1 MPTVGLSQNEFDRV
15 FGPKDDL
22 DSSGP
27 GRSRNCKV
35 CGGWHRLDQPWPHNC
50 RKEGP
55 RRNLNLH
62 TPQLMPKFEE
72 FRTGVLEGSE
82 IINDRA
88 DKREYM
94 KRNGL
99 VEYDEGVTNDPSWVE
114 QIEYEREIV
123 ADLKRFHETDSE
135 NLPPDL
141 KAQQMDESG
150 SLDEG
155 TEISSTDIEV
165 VS

>member
-1 MPTVGLSQNEFDRV
+1 MPAVGLSQDDFNRV
-15 FGPKDDL
+15 FGPKDEL

-27 GRSRNCKV
+27 GKSRKCKM

-50 RKEGP
+50 RPEAP
-55 RRNLNLH
+55 RRNPNLH
-62 TPQLMPKFEE
+62 TPQLAPKFEA

-94 KRNGL
+94 KRNDL
-99 VEYDEGVTNDPSWVE
+99 VEYDEGVTNEPSWVE

-123 ADLKRFHETDSE
+123 DDLKRFHEIDSE
-135 NLPPDL
+135 NLSPDL
-141 KAQQMDESG
+141 KAQDMDDGG
-150 SLDEG
+150 SLDDG
-155 TEISSTDIEV
+155 TEINATDIEV
-165 VS
+165 VK